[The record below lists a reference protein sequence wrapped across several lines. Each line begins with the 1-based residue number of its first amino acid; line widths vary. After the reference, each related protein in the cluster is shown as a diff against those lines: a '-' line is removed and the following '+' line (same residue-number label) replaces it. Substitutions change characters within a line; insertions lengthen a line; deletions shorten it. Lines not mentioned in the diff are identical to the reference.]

1 MKLRFLA
8 GAIAMGAALVV
19 GAGVGS
25 TSLSA
30 NAYSTSR
37 TLSTPAPLLGTWH
50 RLSEDR
56 SHPAPEHERLACWRV
71 SDDNEG
77 GGGGDWFDQLP
88 WRCHYD
94 KVKES
99 GLNFYWNTNQGFFRG
114 ADVTAGWACPA
125 WFPTGICQHV
135 TRVVEGVIV
144 FVDPGVHKPFPVL
157 VDLVVTQTQASQILQ
172 LYWVNQFVCPWYRT
186 FAEALS
192 ANPFPLP
199 FDGTNWPAQSCTN
212 AP

>member
-1 MKLRFLA
+1 MPTPRHERSVCPRHCWGRGTDLARIVRTLRPNTS
-8 GAIAMGAALVV
+8 GSR
-19 GAGVGS
+19 AGV
-25 TSLSA
+25 SA
-30 NAYSTSR
+30 TTTKAGGAY
-37 TLSTPAPLLGTWH
+37 
-50 RLSEDR
+50 
-56 SHPAPEHERLACWRV
+56 
-71 SDDNEG
+71 
-77 GGGGDWFDQLP
+77 WFDQLP

-114 ADVTAGWACPA
+114 ADVTAGWVCPA
-125 WFPTGICQHV
+125 WFPTAVCEHV
-135 TRVVEGVIV
+135 TRVVEGVMV

-157 VDLVVTQTQASQILQ
+157 VDLVVTQTQTSQVLQ

-199 FDGTNWPAQSCTN
+199 FDGTNWPAQSCTSV
-212 AP
+212 P